1 MFFFIPVAKK
11 KKERKEKKIYALG
24 FDEFLESTFCILLV
38 VESFPLQR
46 VVEILEVVVGWWEIK
61 WIRWMRQKFVDR
73 EKYGEE

>member
-11 KKERKEKKIYALG
+11 KKKKRKEKKIYALG

-46 VVEILEVVVGWWEIK
+46 VVEILEVVVGW
-61 WIRWMRQKFVDR
+61 
-73 EKYGEE
+73 